1 MNAEEE
7 NYQQILVN
15 DEKDSDEALIA
26 GDESAGEIIEE
37 VEAEPVKK
45 AKGKKS
51 KKKNKKVVNYEN
63 SESEH
68 EEVEES
74 KVEEVPVVE
83 AESTLLVKSDEDED
97 WSSNKK
103 AKKTRTKGK
112 PKSEKSKPLEP
123 EPIKEEVV
131 EVEIPSSEKFLDID
145 ESDQHRCATCK
156 QIFPSNN
163 KLFTHLK
170 KTNHSIYLGEEKA
183 QGGEKP
189 SSRKK
194 K

>member
-7 NYQQILVN
+7 NYQQVLVN
-15 DEKDSDEALIA
+15 DEKVSDEALIA
-26 GDESAGEIIEE
+26 GDESAGEILEE

-51 KKKNKKVVNYEN
+51 KKKNKKVVNYED
-63 SESEH
+63 SESEQ
-68 EEVEES
+68 EQVEEP

-83 AESTLLVKSDEDED
+83 AILVKSDEDED

-103 AKKTRTKGK
+103 AKKTKTKGK
-112 PKSEKSKPLEP
+112 PKSEKSKPSEP

-131 EVEIPSSEKFLDID
+131 KIETPSSENFLDVD

-189 SSRKK
+189 SSRRKK
-194 K
+194 